1 MAFQLTPNVDVRRD
15 RDGRVRQLSHPAQ
28 PYHPS
33 PFERAA
39 AGLSD
44 TLTPRGLAEQY
55 IREVSGILELPPS
68 ATENFAADV
77 TASPSAAPE
86 DLRFKEEKSV
96 AGAATVSYNQTV
108 FGLPIWDAG
117 VSVRVNT
124 SPMQVT
130 GSHNAVHYDV
140 EVERPPADAPYL
152 PQRMDRGRLVEV
164 LRLDA
169 GSAPSV
175 TATRQVIYRYEPEKR
190 VDPQIAA
197 HAESDDSTGLAG
209 SNERPF
215 PALPLPPLA
224 ASIVPGHHYVVT
236 EVLFSLAYADWG
248 LLNWRAFVEPA
259 TGSVLYLRALV
270 SCAMVAVFTSDP
282 VTVTGVVH
290 SAAESAGV
298 LDPIRA
304 TVPLMGLPGPVGGT
318 PLELRGEYVKLVE
331 VDAPGLAM
339 PAEIAPFEF
348 TYSCKTDNFAACSA
362 YHHTDGVFRM
372 IRGNG
377 NRRGL
382 VFQQHRFPGARR
394 SARAQRAGQCAGAR
408 QCDGQRH
415 GSVRVRRGAKRGK
428 ARHRCRHPRG
438 PARVRARAA
447 VGSRRLAQLRLRAT
461 ARATA
466 LP

>member
-1 MAFQLTPNVDVRRD
+1 MAFQLTPNVEVRRD

-44 TLTPRGLAEQY
+44 TLTPRALAEQY

-152 PQRMDRGRLVEV
+152 PQRMDRGRLAEV
-164 LRLDA
+164 LHLDA

-175 TATRQVIYRYEPEKR
+175 TATRQVIYRYEPENASIPR
-190 VDPQIAA
+190 SPRTPRLTI
-197 HAESDDSTGLAG
+197 SPGL
-209 SNERPF
+209 
-215 PALPLPPLA
+215 PARTKGHFRRCRCLHCA

-270 SCAMVAVFTSDP
+270 SCARGPSSSSDP

-290 SAAESAGV
+290 SAAES
-298 LDPIRA
+298 
-304 TVPLMGLPGPVGGT
+304 PVCSI
-318 PLELRGEYVKLVE
+318 PS
-331 VDAPGLAM
+331 APR
-339 PAEIAPFEF
+339 
-348 TYSCKTDNFAACSA
+348 
-362 YHHTDGVFRM
+362 FR
-372 IRGNG
+372 
-377 NRRGL
+377 
-382 VFQQHRFPGARR
+382 
-394 SARAQRAGQCAGAR
+394 
-408 QCDGQRH
+408 
-415 GSVRVRRGAKRGK
+415 
-428 ARHRCRHPRG
+428 
-438 PARVRARAA
+438 
-447 VGSRRLAQLRLRAT
+447 
-461 ARATA
+461 
-466 LP
+466 